1 MATRR
6 IIGTGITIII
16 ASSFFLNLLS
26 IFHDYA
32 YDRLNVNRNILLTCI
47 WLTNVYPSYSIYLNK
62 INGRVFIS
70 IFYIF
75 LLSGVMTFFHFIYLS
90 DLLSGFSIN
99 EIRAIYGIYFT
110 ISTLINF
117 IGALGGFLAS
127 LLKRSQ

>member
-62 INGRVFIS
+62 INGRIFIS

-90 DLLSGFSIN
+90 DLLSGSSIN

-110 ISTLINF
+110 ISALINF